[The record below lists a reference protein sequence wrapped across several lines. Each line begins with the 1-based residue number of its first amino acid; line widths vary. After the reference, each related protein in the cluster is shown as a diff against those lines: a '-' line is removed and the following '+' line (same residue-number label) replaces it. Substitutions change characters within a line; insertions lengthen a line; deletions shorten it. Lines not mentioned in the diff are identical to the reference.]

1 MAFTAEG
8 MTSGNKYRIVFDVGL
23 TLLREATAEFIGVS
37 VTGGSAIFNLRPEYG
52 TTPVLLADIKEVYK
66 VADDA
71 ILVPP
76 HIYRGEI
83 RVY

>member
-1 MAFTAEG
+1 MTFTAEG
-8 MTSGNKYRIVFDVGL
+8 MIPSNKYRIVFDVGL
-23 TLLREATAEFIGVS
+23 TLLREATAEFIGIT

-52 TTPVLLADIKEVYK
+52 TTPVRLADIKEVYK

-71 ILVPP
+71 ALVPP
-76 HIYRGEI
+76 HIYRGEV